1 MIPVQVVGLGLSP
14 QDLTPRALGIINEA
28 QVLVGGRRLLDY
40 FPDHPAQRIVLGK
53 DPASTLRQLADL
65 AIDRRVVI
73 LASGDPNFYG
83 IGPLAVRLLGPD
95 NVMLHPNLTT
105 VQAAA
110 ARLKVGWHEARVISL
125 HGRGWE
131 ALDAAV
137 TTPGLMFIYTDP
149 LHTPEAIAHR
159 LLASG
164 RTGLRLCVLEDLGQ
178 TTEQVAWL
186 SLTEAAGRTFSPLNL
201 VVLDRAGPSA
211 ADSGQPPLPGPTS
224 LHLGMPEEAYAPERG
239 LITKAEVRAAI
250 LASLRLHPG
259 QVLWD
264 IGAGSG
270 SVGLEASLL
279 LTGGRIVAVEKN
291 PGRAAQISANRD
303 KFGVTNL
310 EVVGGEAPGC
320 LAGLPAPHRVFI
332 GGGGD
337 RLGDI
342 LREALGRLLPGGV
355 VVVSATLLDTLEETR
370 RVLSQANW
378 LADVVQIQVS
388 RGQPLSGSS
397 YLKALNPVWLITGT
411 AQAR

>member
-1 MIPVQVVGLGLSP
+1 MIPVQVVGLGMSP
-14 QDLTPRALGIINEA
+14 QDLTPRALGIISEA
-28 QVLVGGRRLLDY
+28 QVLAGGRRLLDY

-53 DPASTLRQLADL
+53 DPAGALRQLAAL

-83 IGPLAVRLLGPD
+83 VGPLAVRLLGPE
-95 NVMLHPNLTT
+95 NVVLHPNITA

-131 ALDAAV
+131 ALDAALAA
-137 TTPGLMFIYTDP
+137 PGLLFVYTDQVN
-149 LHTPEAIAHR
+149 TPDAVARR

-178 TTEQVAWL
+178 ANEQLIWL
-186 SLTEAAGRTFSPLNL
+186 SIEEAAGRTFSPLNM
-201 VVLDRAGPSA
+201 VVLDRAGPGA
-211 ADSGQPPLPGPTS
+211 ADRGQPPLPGPTS
-224 LHLGMPEEAYAPERG
+224 LHLGMPEEAYTPERG

-279 LTGGRIVAVEKN
+279 LAGGRIVAVEKN
-291 PGRAAQISANRD
+291 PDRAAQISANRD
-303 KFGVTNL
+303 KFGVANL
-310 EVVGGEAPGC
+310 DVVCGEAPSC
-320 LAGLPAPHRVFI
+320 LAALPAPHRVFI

-337 RLGDI
+337 GLGDI
-342 LREALGRLLPGGV
+342 LREALVRLLPGGV
-355 VVVSATLLDTLEETR
+355 VVVSATLLDTLEEAR

-388 RGQPLSGSS
+388 RGQPLSGGS
-397 YLKALNPVWLITGT
+397 YLKALNPVWLITGSSG
-411 AQAR
+411 

>member
-1 MIPVQVVGLGLSP
+1 MPLQCNLIA
-14 QDLTPRALGIINEA
+14 TI
-28 QVLVGGRRLLDY
+28 
-40 FPDHPAQRIVLGK
+40 FT
-53 DPASTLRQLADL
+53 ASVPWRCG
-65 AIDRRVVI
+65 
-73 LASGDPNFYG
+73 SW
-83 IGPLAVRLLGPD
+83 GPITSV
-95 NVMLHPNLTT
+95 LHPNLTT

-137 TTPGLMFIYTDP
+137 TTPGLIFIYTDP

-186 SLTEAAGRTFSPLNL
+186 SLTETAGRTFSPLNL

-279 LTGGRIVAVEKN
+279 LTGGRIVAMERN